1 MGPKELRDVTL
12 AIVSAMPDE
21 ISALIPLLQGPTV
34 HRVAGRDFHRGRL
47 SEREV
52 VLVLSGIGKVA
63 AASTA
68 TLLCHHFAASA
79 VIFTGVAGGLGKG
92 VKVGDVVLARTLL
105 QHDMDA
111 SPIFPRWQVPG
122 SGRSHF
128 DADVAWTAT
137 LYAGA
142 AKVLARGH
150 PELAAFGIHA
160 PQLHHGLIVSGDRF
174 VSSAVEAQR
183 LQHELPYALA
193 VDMESAAMA
202 QACADFARPLAV
214 LRTVSD
220 RADDA
225 AHVDFPRFLA
235 EVAAPYARDIV
246 LAALR

>member
-1 MGPKELRDVTL
+1 MTL

-21 ISALIPLLQGPTV
+21 ISALMPLLQGAAV
-34 HRVAGRDFHRGRL
+34 KRVAGRDFHCGRL
-47 SEREV
+47 AQREV

-63 AASTA
+63 SASTA
-68 TLLCHHFAASA
+68 TLLCQHFAASA

-92 VKVGDVVLARTLL
+92 VNVGDVVLARTLL

-122 SGRSHF
+122 TGRSHF
-128 DADVAWTAT
+128 DTDAALTAT
-137 LYAGA
+137 LQAGA
-142 AKVLARGH
+142 AEVLARGH

-183 LQHELPYALA
+183 LQHELPDALA
-193 VDMESAAMA
+193 VDMEGAAMA
-202 QACADFARPLAV
+202 QVCADFARPLAV

-220 RADDA
+220 RADDQ

-246 LAALR
+246 LAALG

>member
-1 MGPKELRDVTL
+1 MTL

-21 ISALIPLLQGPTV
+21 ISALMPLLQGAAV
-34 HRVAGRDFHRGRL
+34 KRVAGRDFHCGRL
-47 SEREV
+47 AQREV

-63 AASTA
+63 AASTV

-79 VIFTGVAGGLGKG
+79 IIFTGVAGGLGKH

-122 SGRSHF
+122 TGRSHF
-128 DADVAWTAT
+128 DADVAWTAR
-137 LYAGA
+137 LHSGA
-142 AKVLARGH
+142 AKVLALGH

-160 PQLHHGLIVSGDRF
+160 PQLHHGLMVSGDRF
-174 VSSAVEAQR
+174 VSSAAEAQR
-183 LQHELPYALA
+183 LQQELPEALA

-202 QACADFARPLAV
+202 QVCADFARPLAV

-220 RADDA
+220 RADA
-225 AHVDFPRFLA
+225 QAHVDFPSFLA
-235 EVAAPYARDIV
+235 DVAAPYARDIV